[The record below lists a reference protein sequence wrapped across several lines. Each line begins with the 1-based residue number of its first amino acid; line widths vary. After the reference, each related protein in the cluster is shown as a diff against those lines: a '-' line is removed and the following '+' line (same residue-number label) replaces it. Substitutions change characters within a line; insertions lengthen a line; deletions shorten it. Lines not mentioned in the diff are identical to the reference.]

1 MMSSMSLMMKHRR
14 VKTRFFLVLDAQLF
28 EAVAQRVLVHSSSL
42 ICRNERR
49 AVSFSIVQKGI
60 KSNGIYIIILIY
72 LRRHPLMRNYTG
84 DYCTR
89 TSTSTKTVLIV
100 LVQVL
105 VPGTCT
111 VQTCRACHS
120 CHMTCHTRAKQ

>member
-84 DYCTR
+84 DYCTCFLDHVG
-89 TSTSTKTVLIV
+89 TNKFEI
-100 LVQVL
+100 LVV
-105 VPGTCT
+105 TMFFYT
-111 VQTCRACHS
+111 
-120 CHMTCHTRAKQ
+120 